1 MNQEGPLTEEQRL
14 YRSLA
19 VKENASLG
27 AVIEAIER
35 GILER
40 MKREGYGENQL
51 SAALSA
57 SRITLLTK
65 ELDRDY
71 LQRVFPE
78 DADPADNLEL
88 PLAAARFNE
97 LYEGEIAA
105 VKPEL
110 AASDAKILAA
120 MQERMPLESV
130 REAYLGSSLYRALV
144 GNDRTAQPE
153 EQRVWK
159 SYREAREKEAARDAQ
174 KTEDIFAACWQ
185 QRSRSQALPLAY
197 REGRAAVEY
206 LRETGVSEDA
216 LRALLEKYA
225 EYEGR
230 DRDAYLR
237 KLAREAYEEKLAYDA
252 LQGNEEDAFAAALK
266 LFVRE
271 RDGKPVSFADEK
283 LIADAL
289 REAQAEETSLR
300 ASLLSGSPALHTPG
314 FDHGAALAALLGQ
327 AEGMP
332 FQRGSYLTSEDRYK
346 DFISSC
352 EEALIEQGA
361 GRSVAEDRACYNKLA
376 ARELLEAGA
385 TEEEIKDIL
394 LRIGGIPA
402 RERAKRNL
410 DKLLAEAREAKER
423 GEAPEPPVAVAEES
437 KNVRKEEKKRVR
449 AIWKEEPADIPQ
461 SEEALEQSESQAP
474 VVISARERRRELA
487 RIPLFSPK
495 SERKDATPADEFY
508 DSCKQEYKE
517 EFLIPFN
524 DQMDEGIILCM
535 LNQGYEEKEIV
546 AAMDRLSEAASRAHQ
561 SNYAA
566 NKMKNVKKN
575 PKYQNLLKGFEQKL
589 VNAERNYLQTKY
601 REGKE
606 MTSYDEALVRRR
618 DPCGVPQ

>member
-1 MNQEGPLTEEQRL
+1 MNQEGPLTKEQRL

-65 ELDRDY
+65 ELDREY

-78 DADPADNLEL
+78 DADPADNLAL

-174 KTEDIFAACWQ
+174 ETEDIFAACWQ

-216 LRALLEKYA
+216 LRDLLGKYA

-252 LQGNEEDAFAAALK
+252 LQENEEDAFAAALK

-300 ASLLSGSPALHTPG
+300 ASLLSGSPALRAPG

-352 EEALIEQGA
+352 EEALIAQGA
-361 GRSVAEDRACYNKLA
+361 GRSVAEERACYNKLA

-385 TEEEIKDIL
+385 TEEEFVTL
-394 LRIGGIPA
+394 
-402 RERAKRNL
+402 
-410 DKLLAEAREAKER
+410 
-423 GEAPEPPVAVAEES
+423 
-437 KNVRKEEKKRVR
+437 
-449 AIWKEEPADIPQ
+449 
-461 SEEALEQSESQAP
+461 
-474 VVISARERRRELA
+474 RERRDDVPLLA
-487 RIPLFSPK
+487 AQLG
-495 SERKDATPADEFY
+495 
-508 DSCKQEYKE
+508 
-517 EFLIPFN
+517 LIVVIF
-524 DQMDEGIILCM
+524 
-535 LNQGYEEKEIV
+535 
-546 AAMDRLSEAASRAHQ
+546 
-561 SNYAA
+561 
-566 NKMKNVKKN
+566 
-575 PKYQNLLKGFEQKL
+575 
-589 VNAERNYLQTKY
+589 AEP
-601 REGKE
+601 E
-606 MTSYDEALVRRR
+606 RRR
-618 DPCGVPQ
+618 VVGLVDVQRQRWLGAPGFSRLEVVFDGLDRQC